1 MKKEVLNTRKKG
13 AARHRDGHKI
23 IGLLMAV
30 IGFFWLA
37 KKAGWIPVA
46 AGGSG
51 IFWPF
56 LAIGAGVFM
65 ILAPRHRRKRSEE
78 HTR

>member
-1 MKKEVLNTRKKG
+1 
-13 AARHRDGHKI
+13 
-23 IGLLMAV
+23 MAV

-51 IFWPF
+51 IFWPV

-65 ILAPRHRRKRSEE
+65 ILAPRHRRKGNDE